1 MNRFSTEAANAG
13 KESPSTALRWT
24 IIGLFSLGM
33 MIAYVDRVNLSVALT
48 DADFKASFHLTDQDR
63 GVLNSAFFW
72 SYVLLAIPAG
82 SLVDRYGAKYP
93 CAIGLLLWSAVSAAA
108 ALAGSVG
115 QLLFLR
121 VLLGIGESVI
131 SPGAMRW
138 IRFHCSENQRGL
150 AVGVFLAATK
160 FGPAVGTLLSAWL
173 IAAYGW
179 RLMFVLLGIGSFV
192 WLIPWLLLVKN
203 DARQS
208 RPEKTTSS
216 QQNSISLRKL
226 LASPAMWGIAAG
238 AFSYMYFVYFC
249 MTWMPVYF
257 VERRG
262 LSLNSMGIYTVFSFS
277 GMAIIATAA
286 GWLADRSVQRG
297 WNAVKVRRGFTI
309 AGLLLAST
317 SIIGALSDS
326 ASVALFFAVFSL
338 SGLGLTTAN
347 YWVLT
352 QTIMPGMAI
361 GRAVGIQHCAANLPG
376 IVAPLLTGWLKHST
390 GSFEAPMYAIGIFLI
405 LGVAAYVFLVQERYA
420 PRAE

>member
-1 MNRFSTEAANAG
+1 MNRFSTEAADAG
-13 KESPSTALRWT
+13 KESSSTALRWT

-48 DADFKASFHLTDQDR
+48 DTDFKAFFHLTDRDR

-93 CAIGLLLWSAVSAAA
+93 CAIGLLLWSAVSAAV